1 MPIGNL
7 QSAWNALDELGF
19 DPLWADENTEYDNFT
34 HLVMPGVGHF
44 GAVMAEL
51 RSRGLPARIRAF
63 ADSGRPLLGICIG
76 MHLLADFGTE
86 GGETAGLGLLGA
98 RVERLSIH
106 HDLRLP
112 HVGWSTVTFRRP
124 HPITDGIKTDRD
136 FYFVHS
142 YAIAAVHSGH
152 CIGETIYGR
161 PFVSIVGNGNIVGCQ
176 FHPEKSQ
183 VNGLKFLENFCYWD
197 GRC

>member
-7 QSAWNALDELGF
+7 QSAWNAFNELGF
-19 DPLWADENTEYDNFT
+19 DPRWADENSEYDDFT

-44 GAVMAEL
+44 GAVMNEL
-51 RSRGLPARIRAF
+51 HFRGLPARIRAF
-63 ADSGRPLLGICIG
+63 TDSGRPLLGICIG
-76 MHLLADFGTE
+76 MQLLADVGME
-86 GGETAGLGLLGA
+86 GGETQGLGLLRA
-98 RVERLSIH
+98 RVERLPS
-106 HDLRLP
+106 DLRLP
-112 HVGWSTVTFRRP
+112 HVGWSTVTLHTP
-124 HPITDGIKTDRD
+124 HPITEGIKSDRD

-142 YAIAAVHSGH
+142 YAMTVAHPEDCV
-152 CIGETIYGR
+152 GETNYGR

-183 VNGLKFLENFCYWD
+183 INGLKILENFCRWD